1 MNRLFGQAL
10 AVAAFG
16 VLATAL
22 TPACAENDQSIFIR
36 SVLAPSINRQGG
48 VCTYT
53 ADITQPMLSEGV
65 LDVGI
70 ADSYVASLLVGNQL
84 IPRGNALSVRA
95 ESNRARLNGAVVR
108 VSDPSGATLS
118 EFTALGSG
126 FVDPA
131 LNNLP
136 SYSAFFVTAIDPAS
150 VQRIADQVPV
160 GQTRLLVAN
169 IKVFGQTLGG
179 VDLET
184 GEFQYPIRVCN
195 GCLVDF
201 STGDDKATDA
211 LDCSLPLGDSNQRPC
226 SLGQD
231 EPTPC
236 QLCVGRPVCDGG

>member
-1 MNRLFGQAL
+1 MNRLIGQAV
-10 AVAAFG
+10 AVTALG

-22 TPACAENDQSIFIR
+22 TPACAENDQSIFVR
-36 SVLAPSINRQGG
+36 SVLAPALNRQNG

-53 ADITQPMLSEGV
+53 ADVTQPMISQGV
-65 LDVGI
+65 IDIGI
-70 ADSYVASLLVGNQL
+70 TDSYVAPLLVGNQL
-84 IPRGNALSVRA
+84 IPRGTAQGARA

-108 VSDPSGATLS
+108 VTDPTGATLS

-136 SYSAFFVTAIDPAS
+136 SYGPFFVTVLDPAS
-150 VQRIADQVPV
+150 VQRIAEQVPV

-195 GCLVDF
+195 GCLVSF
-201 STGDDKATDA
+201 ETGDDTTSQER
-211 LDCSLPLGDSNQRPC
+211 DCSLPLGDNSQGPC
-226 SLGQD
+226 AIGQD

-236 QLCVGRPVCDGG
+236 QLCRGRPVCDG